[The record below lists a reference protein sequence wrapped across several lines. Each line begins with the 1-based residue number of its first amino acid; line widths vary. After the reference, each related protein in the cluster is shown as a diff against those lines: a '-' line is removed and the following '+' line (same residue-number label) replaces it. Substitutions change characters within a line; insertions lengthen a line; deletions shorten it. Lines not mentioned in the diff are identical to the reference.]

1 MADSK
6 AAEGGAEG
14 AAKAGGGKK
23 NRMKLI
29 IIVAAAVVLLGGGG
43 GAYFYMKSKAAAE
56 AEAAAADGGKDGGKD
71 EKKKEEKKPVPFF
84 VEFEAFTV
92 NLKEADRFLQIK
104 LTFQVKTAENA
115 EQLKDLMPIVR
126 SAVIPVLSSQE
137 SAAIV
142 TKEGKE
148 KMCAD
153 VVAAANAS
161 LAQTA
166 AADAIDAV
174 LITHMIIQ

>member
-1 MADSK
+1 MAEEKAADK
-6 AAEGGAEG
+6 AAEGE
-14 AAKAGGGKK
+14 AKAGGKK
-23 NRMKLI
+23 NSLKLI
-29 IIVAAAVVLLGGGG
+29 IIIVAAVVLLGGGG
-43 GAYFYMKSKAAAE
+43 GAYFYFKSKAAAE
-56 AEAAAADGGKDGGKD
+56 AAAEEGKDGKD

-92 NLKEADRFLQIK
+92 NLKEAERFLQIK

-126 SAVIPVLSSQE
+126 SAVIPVLGTQE
-137 SAAIV
+137 TASIT
-142 TKEGKE
+142 TKEGKD
-148 KMCAD
+148 KMCAEI
-153 VVAAANAS
+153 VAAANDS

-166 AADAIDAV
+166 AADSIDAV